1 MTREQLLDLGCDDD
15 WISYRLKT
23 GRLHRVYPGVYAVGY
38 PRTSP
43 VDRATAAVLACG
55 AQAILSH
62 SSAAALW
69 GFARRW
75 QEPFEVTVPGDRRP
89 RRIRVHRSQALLP
102 RDRTRQLG
110 IAVTSP
116 ARTVLDYAP
125 TLADDRLGRLVDD
138 ALRGPLS
145 RDALADVVS
154 RNPRHLGAARL
165 EPFVSER
172 GAPTRS
178 QLEREFKVFARRF
191 GLPPYE
197 LNVFVCGR
205 EVDVLFRAERVIVE
219 LDGYD
224 FHRGRGSFERDRNH
238 DVDALMHGLITVRIT
253 WPRMNGTPAR
263 EAERLHRILRR
274 RRDDLDI

>member
-1 MTREQLLDLGCDDD
+1 MTRSQLLALGCDDD
-15 WISYRLKT
+15 WIFYRLKT
-23 GRLHRVYPGVYAVGY
+23 GRLHRVYPGVYAVAY
-38 PRTSP
+38 PRTP
-43 VDRATAAVLACG
+43 PLDRAAAAVLACG
-55 AQAILSH
+55 PQAVLSH

-89 RRIRVHRSQALLP
+89 RQIRVHRSQALLP

-125 TLADDRLGRLVDD
+125 TLADNRVGRLVDD
-138 ALRGPLS
+138 ALRGPLN
-145 RDALADVVS
+145 RDALADVVTRNS
-154 RNPRHLGAARL
+154 RRPGAARL

-178 QLEREFKVFARRF
+178 QFEREFKAFARRF
-191 GLPPYE
+191 RLPPFE

-205 EVDVLFRAERVIVE
+205 EVDVVFRAERVIVE
-219 LDGYD
+219 LDGYK
-224 FHRGRGSFERDRNH
+224 FHDGRFAFERDRDQ
-238 DVDALMHGLITVRIT
+238 DVDALTRGFITVRIT
-253 WPRMNGTPAR
+253 WSRMTLAPAKETAR
-263 EAERLHRILRR
+263 MHTILRHR
-274 RRDDLDI
+274 RQELGL